1 MSDSNKKFTKPLIEK
16 ELIEFPERFS
26 PNVLLRP
33 LYQEVILPNIAYVG
47 GGGEISYWLQL
58 KAFFENQNDVGGNIS
73 TNNLKILI
81 NDSEVAQLFSDD
93 FNVPAKKEFSIPL
106 LANIPTKN
114 LLNSDKNGLL
124 GGLINSLLSK
134 KVTVRIQGDL
144 VYSFLGFQK
153 DFLVDKTQEINIKF

>member
-1 MSDSNKKFTKPLIEK
+1 MKKAFYFVGLFLLIFSCTVNKEPVFVKVDNI
-16 ELIEFPERFS
+16 
-26 PNVLLRP
+26 
-33 LYQEVILPNIAYVG
+33 EVI
-47 GGGEISYWLQL
+47 SYAADTIKL
-58 KAFFENQNDVGGNIS
+58 KAMAFFENPNDVGGTIS
-73 TNNLKILI
+73 TDHLKILI
-81 NDSEVAQLFSDD
+81 NDSEVAQLFSED

-134 KVTVRIQGDL
+134 KVTVQIQGDL

-153 DFLVDKTQEINIKF
+153 DFLVDKTQEILIKF

>member
-1 MSDSNKKFTKPLIEK
+1 MKKAFYFIGLFLLIYSCTIHKEPIFVKIDNIEVMSYAADTIK
-16 ELIEFPERFS
+16 
-26 PNVLLRP
+26 
-33 LYQEVILPNIAYVG
+33 
-47 GGGEISYWLQL
+47 L
-58 KAFFENQNDVGGNIS
+58 KAMAFFENPNDVGGNIS

-106 LANIPTKN
+106 LAKIPTKN

-153 DFLVDKTQEINIKF
+153 DFLVDKTQDINIKF